1 MGTAGTCATAAHSSP
16 EPGVLRWQSSSPI
29 PPRPKLRRSRL
40 HATSNEATRKKSMGQ
55 LKEDGSLQQPL
66 ASAALNR
73 LCSGRTI
80 RPVSLALVFTSL
92 MGASISSL
100 ACSPPSDP
108 TRRHDFF
115 ERRKGIY
122 RFWGVV
128 VGEEPVRIEAQPW
141 RPAKTLTGLRVRIID
156 SHIPA
161 LPESKEFTFL
171 AAGTDGSCSPDYGS
185 LSTNEYPVGTEVHLG
200 SNDLP
205 RVTVLG
211 VSRKAALQCPDAI
224 PVQHSK
230 PTNHGETESL
240 AMPKV
245 IPAGYSGCQY
255 TWFRYVGSRTPMET
269 YSTRYFV
276 DGRLQWIRN
285 REHLCIYEAGVLNTG
300 KSFGARYCPASE
312 ALALRVRD

>member
-1 MGTAGTCATAAHSSP
+1 MAILAANTNAAESATAQDARSFKRSDW
-16 EPGVLRWQSSSPI
+16 EKSVGQS
-29 PPRPKLRRSRL
+29 
-40 HATSNEATRKKSMGQ
+40 
-55 LKEDGSLQQPL
+55 KEDDGIQQSL
-66 ASAALNR
+66 ASKALKR

-80 RPVSLALVFTSL
+80 QPVSLALVFASL
-92 MGASISSL
+92 MGVSISSL

-108 TRRHDFF
+108 TRRHEFF
-115 ERRKGIY
+115 ERQKGSY

-128 VGEEPVRIEAQPW
+128 VGEESVRFEAEPW

-156 SHIPA
+156 SRIPA

-240 AMPKV
+240 TMPKV

-276 DGRLQWIRN
+276 DGRLQWTRD
-285 REHLCIYEAGVLNTG
+285 RARLCIYEAGVLSTS
-300 KSFGARYCPASE
+300 KSFGASHCPGSE
-312 ALALRVRD
+312 ALALRLKD